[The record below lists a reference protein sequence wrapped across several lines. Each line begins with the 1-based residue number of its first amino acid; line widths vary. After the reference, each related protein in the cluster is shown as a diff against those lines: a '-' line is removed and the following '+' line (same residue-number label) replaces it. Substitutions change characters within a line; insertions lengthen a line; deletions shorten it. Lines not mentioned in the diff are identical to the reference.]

1 MIDTTLF
8 LEIKNGRHP
17 VVEDLLPMGEDFIP
31 NDLELDHENLQI
43 AIITGPNM
51 SGKSTYLRQVGLL
64 VIMAQAG
71 SYIPADSARIGVVD
85 QLFTRVGASDNL
97 AGGESTFLM
106 EMNETANILN
116 NATARSL
123 ILLDEIGRGTSTYDG
138 LSIAWAVTEYIH
150 SHKDVRAKTLFATH
164 YHELV
169 SLADQLPRAVNLN
182 VAVKEFG
189 NKVVFLK
196 KIIPGGADKSY
207 GVHVAEMA
215 GLPQAVIQRAKELLR
230 EHSQDNSNNT
240 FQASLETRPQMDLF
254 SKKEATLKKE
264 LEEIDINDM
273 TPLDALSKLD
283 ELKKKHGI

>member
-1 MIDTTLF
+1 M
-8 LEIKNGRHP
+8 
-17 VVEDLLPMGEDFIP
+17 
-31 NDLELDHENLQI
+31 
-43 AIITGPNM
+43 
-51 SGKSTYLRQVGLL
+51 
-64 VIMAQAG
+64 VILAQAG
-71 SYIPADSARIGVVD
+71 SYIPADFARIGVVD

-189 NKVVFLK
+189 DRVVFLK

-230 EHSQDNSNNT
+230 EHSQANSKKT
-240 FQASLETRPQMDLF
+240 YQASLDARPQMDLF
-254 SKKEATLKKE
+254 SKKEAALKKE
-264 LEEIDINDM
+264 LEKIDINDM

>member
-1 MIDTTLF
+1 
-8 LEIKNGRHP
+8 
-17 VVEDLLPMGEDFIP
+17 VEDLLQMGEDFIP
-31 NDLELDHENLQI
+31 NDLELDHDNLQI

-51 SGKSTYLRQVGLL
+51 SGKSTYLRQVGLM
-64 VIMAQAG
+64 VILAQSG

-189 NKVVFLK
+189 DKVVFLK

-215 GLPQAVIQRAKELLR
+215 GLPQVVIQRAKELLR
-230 EHSQDNSNNT
+230 EHSQGDSKKT
-240 FQASLETRPQMDLF
+240 SQASLETRPQMDLF
-254 SKKEATLKKE
+254 SKKEAALKKE
-264 LEEIDINDM
+264 LEKMDINDM

-283 ELKKKHGI
+283 ELKKKYGI